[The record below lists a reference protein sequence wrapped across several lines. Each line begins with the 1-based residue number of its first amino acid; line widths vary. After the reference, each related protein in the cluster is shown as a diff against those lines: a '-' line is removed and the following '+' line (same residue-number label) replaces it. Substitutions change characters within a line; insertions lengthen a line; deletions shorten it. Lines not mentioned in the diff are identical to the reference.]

1 MHETFTFFNSWVDI
15 EVKLHWINEVDHGI
29 VSVDGSEIPFPT
41 TVGMLRKTLEIMG
54 FQLPTSTGEFT
65 GFLNHQQYGMSMWN
79 VKLRTSKR
87 IATSTAWNRCCFLY
101 RLWGSISSRAYYSDL
116 LRRQRGRWIRFLLH
130 LQGQFLQRSLVTF
143 PHELIK
149 APHLRFVGKRYPR
162 LLFSPWP
169 RVHGNSLEFLSNFG
183 CNLPWPP
190 RAHRIRLDRK
200 PMAIALLQWKPIV
213 QRSQAHHRR
222 RQIFSVDEKF
232 WPCLFSNV
240 GKVCIFCHVA
250 TFPFSEPIASPLLF
264 LHSPLYQV
272 CPWRPSHGGIANAAD
287 PPCLDSK
294 GDETGQP
301 TNGPFAHGDTC
312 EPKCQDGYTR
322 SSTFGWK
329 NWKVKEVIIE
339 MMHSV
344 FFLYDCVFH
353 AKKKVMGWCVSKSEN
368 HQLKFQDLSRSK
380 WRCPPLRIAV
390 DLHHSERFRLPIGY
404 LALVALVGKL
414 LGFSS
419 DLSGID
425 SFSWSGIWDFNHCSE
440 IRIISWHVWTPCKYC
455 DILLINWWLPDVW
468 TINTIALH
476 PFSTK

>member
-344 FFLYDCVFH
+344 FFFVWLCFSCQ
-353 AKKKVMGWCVSKSEN
+353 KKSNGLVCLQIWKSPVEIPRSQPIQMTVSTPE
-368 HQLKFQDLSRSK
+368 D
-380 WRCPPLRIAV
+380 RCWLAPLRAIQITNRIPGTGGAGGKAF
-390 DLHHSERFRLPIGY
+390 RFQLRSFRHWF
-404 LALVALVGKL
+404 L
-414 LGFSS
+414 L
-419 DLSGID
+419 LK
-425 SFSWSGIWDFNHCSE
+425 
-440 IRIISWHVWTPCKYC
+440 WH
-455 DILLINWWLPDVW
+455 LRFQSLFRNPDNFL
-468 TINTIALH
+468 TCMNTL
-476 PFSTK
+476 